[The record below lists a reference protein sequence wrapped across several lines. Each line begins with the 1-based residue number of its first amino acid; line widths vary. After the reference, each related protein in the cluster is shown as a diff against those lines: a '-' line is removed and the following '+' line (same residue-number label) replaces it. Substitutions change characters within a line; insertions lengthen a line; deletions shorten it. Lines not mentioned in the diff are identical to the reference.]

1 MWAKASDL
9 YCEEAD
15 RDDDDGL
22 AAILH
27 DAWELPTRPV
37 LRNVFRR
44 LPRNTD
50 FDGATFL
57 SKPWLALA
65 VDGHNVV
72 ADGRFHDIAFP
83 HDRGARC
90 VGSSRGWLVRGQGSR
105 RRRGHRHHP

>member
-9 YCEEAD
+9 
-15 RDDDDGL
+15 R
-22 AAILH
+22 
-27 DAWELPTRPV
+27 PTATTTTDSPPSSTTPGSSPRPV

-83 HDRGARC
+83 HDRGACC
-90 VGSSRGWLVRGQGSR
+90 VGSSRGWLVRGRGSR